1 VHFFDVEPLWLAYHR
16 DCKAAGRQP
25 VIAEGIAKVHPLLLR
40 AIDQYPHVCVETTGA
55 SSEILHAL
63 LSPRPRS
70 KMIIARVTA
79 SLKLCLQRISTRDQT
94 DQIPSET
101 EIVREVYALSESLS
115 LSQAAP

>member
-1 VHFFDVEPLWLAYHR
+1 
-16 DCKAAGRQP
+16 
-25 VIAEGIAKVHPLLLR
+25 
-40 AIDQYPHVCVETTGA
+40 
-55 SSEILHAL
+55 
-63 LSPRPRS
+63 
-70 KMIIARVTA
+70 MIIARVTA